1 MIKLLAVDMDG
12 TCLDSHNRLPQK
24 VLEALTAAQEAGI
37 LVVPTTGRTLT
48 CLPRAL
54 RQRGGW
60 HYVISSNGAELT
72 DMQSGQ
78 SLFQAQIP
86 AQRAAQ
92 VLRAAKPL
100 HLGIS
105 THQNHEFLL
114 QGRVFFALGR
124 LLYGKDAE
132 NTRCIRDIA
141 AELDQQGGQ
150 VEEIQLFFFTKG
162 SREKAKAMLAEFQD
176 LEMAWSGSYV
186 EIYSRQATKGTALAA
201 LGERLGLQKE
211 EIACIGDAAND
222 LPMFAQAGLRFAMGN
237 AIQELKDQAD
247 VIVASND
254 EDGVAQAIYQH
265 LLGREAT

>member
-12 TCLDSHNRLPQK
+12 TCLDSRNRLSEPVRQ
-24 VLEALTAAQEAGI
+24 ALAAAREAGI

-54 RQRGGW
+54 RQQGGYR
-60 HYVISSNGAELT
+60 YVISSNGAELT
-72 DMQSGQ
+72 DLESGQ
-78 SLFQAQIP
+78 SLYQAQIP

-114 QGRVFFALGR
+114 QGRVFFTLGR

-132 NTRCIRDIA
+132 NTRCAKDIA
-141 AELDQQGGQ
+141 AELDRQGGQ

-162 SREKAKAMLAEFQD
+162 TREKARAMLEGFPD
-176 LEMAWSGSYV
+176 LEAAWSGAYV

-201 LGERLGLQKE
+201 LGQKLGIARE

-237 AIQELKDQAD
+237 AIAQLKDQAD
-247 VIVASND
+247 VILPSND
-254 EDGVAQAIYQH
+254 EGGVAQAIYGH
-265 LLGREAT
+265 LLNQNTP